1 MKVEVMALG
10 KGVSYE
16 QVLEVLGAEGPYE
29 RHVAVEGMP
38 LVGRGEAPTLVVDG
52 LDAVAGANLDAMR
65 LAVNRLEAQ
74 GYDRVVFIARLSK
87 HEDFSKL
94 DRRRIEA
101 IERDV
106 GIRKFF
112 SRDKVH
118 FEHSVFSPYIFV
130 DTGFQRASQP
140 IFVLAMLE
148 NRRRIGVERERC
160 NDLDYVGR
168 LAVAHYREQQGEL
181 MLWGP
186 IQHYHYH
193 DGRGKVYIAGPDGR
207 FFESTGSGDCGE
219 GRATLSVAMQL

>member
-1 MKVEVMALG
+1 MALG

-16 QVLEVLGAEGPYE
+16 RVLEVLGAEGSYE
-29 RHVAVEGMP
+29 RHVADEGML

-52 LDAVAGANLDAMR
+52 LDAVGGTNLDAMR

-74 GYDRVVFIARLSK
+74 GYDRVVFIEKLSK

-106 GIRKFF
+106 CIRKFF
-112 SRDKVH
+112 GRDKVH
-118 FEHSVFSPYIFV
+118 FDHSVLSPYIFV
-130 DTGFQRASQP
+130 DTGFRRASQP